1 MNKIYFEGSS
11 ETYSDIY
18 SQLKDKFSFVKEA
31 TAADIILLE
40 LKSIDSIKKIE
51 SFEYSKVF
59 VILEKPDREIIL
71 QLKRYKIAGIL
82 SKPIRQNVLLEKI
95 QSFGANKNS
104 EDLLKYETLKAKII
118 AKAGNIPSLPKVA
131 RELILLSSKDNV
143 KIGDI
148 VEKIKTDQ
156 GIASKV
162 LMIINSPFYGM
173 KKEIT
178 SLERAAVYLGL
189 ETVKNIA
196 ISLSVVNLFNKNFSL
211 YGTTGKKMWEHSF
224 ITARLCEE
232 IAKLSKQQLDSEAL
246 YLAGLFH
253 DIGKAVLVDFIYE
266 RVNSAEDEKRQL
278 GLNHTDLATIILNK
292 WNIADQII
300 SWIKSHH
307 DFNPEINSA
316 ILYYANIFAN
326 NPEIIKENSQNISEI
341 IAVDK
346 DLFVKKVE
354 EVLLPKED

>member
-1 MNKIYFEGSS
+1 MYKIYFEGSS

-18 SQLKDKFSFVKEA
+18 GQLKGEFSFVKEA
-31 TAADIILLE
+31 TTADIIFLE
-40 LKSIDSIKKIE
+40 VKSIADIKKIE

-95 QSFGANKNS
+95 HSFGVKSNF

-118 AKAGNIPSLPKVA
+118 AKAENIPPLPKVA
-131 RELILLSSKDNV
+131 RELILLSSRDNV
-143 KIGDI
+143 KIGD
-148 VEKIKTDQ
+148 VVNMIKTDQ

-162 LMIINSPFYGM
+162 LKIINSPFYGM

-178 SLERAAVYLGL
+178 SLERATVYLGL
-189 ETVKNIA
+189 KTVKNIA
-196 ISLSVVNLFNKNFSL
+196 ISFSVVNLFNKNFSL
-211 YGTTGKKMWEHSF
+211 YGTTGEKMWEHSF
-224 ITARLCEE
+224 ITAKLCEE
-232 IAKLSKQQLDSEAL
+232 IANLTRQQLDSEAL

-266 RVNSAEDEKRQL
+266 RVTCTEDEKRQL
-278 GLNHTDLATIILNK
+278 GLNHIDLAVIILKK
-292 WNIADQII
+292 WNISEKII
-300 SWIKSHH
+300 SWVKSHH

-316 ILYYANIFAN
+316 ILYYANIIAN
-326 NPEIIKENSQNISEI
+326 NPEMVRENSQHISEI
-341 IAVDK
+341 IGVDE